1 MDVERTLI
9 TRLLDISE
17 AKFYLVRVFT
27 THLSFSSD
35 HGSHRPVTS
44 FPEARLL
51 IGKGKKCKR
60 VSENFIS
67 SRGAGGAGGGSVKK
81 KKT

>member
-60 VSENFIS
+60 KLYFIT
-67 SRGAGGAGGGSVKK
+67 GGRGGGGGGGGGQ
-81 KKT
+81 